1 MGMGG
6 SAVSGLIA
14 GQGIAVGPM
23 LGKNRASTNTNF
35 TETTN
40 AQEEENFIKKP
51 DSHQSVKKVK
61 NQDWRQIRKYFFLA
75 PNRQSLQLSCQS
87 VDKSQYR

>member
-1 MGMGG
+1 
-6 SAVSGLIA
+6 
-14 GQGIAVGPM
+14 M

-51 DSHQSVKKVK
+51 ESNQSVKKVL
-61 NQDWRQIRKYFFLA
+61 RKF
-75 PNRQSLQLSCQS
+75 
-87 VDKSQYR
+87 V